1 MMNLL
6 ITLVIGSLVVLV
18 DSIPFFH
25 DHDHHGTHHVL
36 LFGIR
41 GGGGGGAG
49 PAGSG
54 HDGHGYRRHNNR
66 RRWCNDDNN
75 TAAASSASASATGTP
90 SFCNNPFHSEYDDW
104 AVTHTADY
112 DKADHVIFNTVETV
126 EKAVIHAVEDEVD
139 SIFDKNNCDGRRRLR
154 MINTTRGGGG

>member
-1 MMNLL
+1 MMNLF
-6 ITLVIGSLVVLV
+6 ITLTIGGLVLV
-18 DSIPFFH
+18 NSIPFFH
-25 DHDHHGTHHVL
+25 DHHRTCHV

-41 GGGGGGAG
+41 GGGSDSGG

-54 HDGHGYRRHNNR
+54 HGRGHGYRFNNNR
-66 RRWCNDDNN
+66 CRWRCDNDN
-75 TAAASSASASATGTP
+75 TAATSAASASAAGTP